1 MKRIKYLFFFWA
13 TKDYNTLTGM
23 GTIASTCLYNT
34 AKTASNFWTL
44 SDITRYQ
51 VVPKNVVFFFLNVF
65 QHLKKKKDNIPFIA
79 FMVLQ
84 GENRRWNVFWLA
96 QHIKAC
102 IKTKIETQQNKKNK
116 KQFSSGSHLCS
127 VSNFKSKKKTTE

>member
-51 VVPKNVVFFFLNVF
+51 VVPKKCLFFFPQCLSTF
-65 QHLKKKKDNIPFIA
+65 KKKKKTIFHLLLLWC
-79 FMVLQ
+79 FKERTG
-84 GENRRWNVFWLA
+84 GETYSDWRNT
-96 QHIKAC
+96 
-102 IKTKIETQQNKKNK
+102 TKQKKKKN
-116 KQFSSGSHLCS
+116 SSPQGLTYALSQIS
-127 VSNFKSKKKTTE
+127 KVKKKKTE